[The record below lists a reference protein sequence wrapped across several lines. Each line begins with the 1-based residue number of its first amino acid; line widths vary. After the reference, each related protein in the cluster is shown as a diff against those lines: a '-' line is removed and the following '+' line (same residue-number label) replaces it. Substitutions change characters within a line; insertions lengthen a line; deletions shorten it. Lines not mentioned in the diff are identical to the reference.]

1 MRSRTAALAGAAL
14 LLLLSGC
21 SSVVGPDGPEAV
33 RDEGGTVTV
42 AGVTDVFSL
51 RRGDCLDDPGDNRIA
66 DVDVVPCSEEHALE
80 IFHSFAQPGERYTGR
95 TTLLAQADASC
106 EPEFGAVI
114 GIAYG
119 DSALEYRSMVPSE
132 VGWRHGDR
140 SVVCAVFDPDD
151 DSTTGSLFGSVR
163 SPGLPG

>member
-1 MRSRTAALAGAAL
+1 MRSRRAALAGAAL

-33 RDEGGTVTV
+33 RDEGGTVTT

-51 RRGDCLDDPGDNRIA
+51 RRGDCLADPGDNRIA

-80 IFHSFAQPGERYTGR
+80 VFHAFAQPGERYTSR
-95 TTLLAQADASC
+95 TTLLAQAEASC
-106 EPEFGAVI
+106 EPEFGAVM

-140 SVVCAVFDPDD
+140 TIVCAVFDPADA
-151 DSTTGSLFGSVR
+151 STTGSLVGSVR
-163 SPGLPG
+163 

>member
-1 MRSRTAALAGAAL
+1 MRSRTAALASAAL

-33 RDEGGTVTV
+33 RGEGGTVAT

-51 RRGDCLDDPGDNRIA
+51 RRGDCLADPGDDRIA
-66 DVDVVPCSEEHALE
+66 DVDVVPCAEEHELE
-80 IFHSFAQPGERYTGR
+80 VFHTFAQPGDRYTSR
-95 TTLLAQADASC
+95 NTLLAQAEAGC
-106 EPEFGAVI
+106 EPEFGAVM

-119 DSALEYRSMVPSE
+119 DSALEYRSLVPSE

-140 SVVCAVFDPDD
+140 TIVCAVLDPAD
-151 DSTTGSLFGSVR
+151 DSTTGSLFGSAR
-163 SPGLPG
+163 